1 MKNRCIIIDLTL
13 RLLICVQEYQHA
25 ASLIRFTR
33 EDDVFT
39 SIKWCSSQPLFALG
53 SVVNF
58 LFFLYVSLCVA
69 FTYLS
74 KLVILYDTTL
84 MCYQNKVKASKLRNK
99 DLH

>member
-13 RLLICVQEYQHA
+13 RLLICVQEYQHE

-58 LFFLYVSLCVA
+58 LFFLYVSL

-74 KLVILYDTTL
+74 KLVILYYTTL

>member
-53 SVVNF
+53 SVVK
-58 LFFLYVSLCVA
+58 LFVFSLCELMCGFYLFVQTSN
-69 FTYLS
+69 FIRYYTDVLS
-74 KLVILYDTTL
+74 K
-84 MCYQNKVKASKLRNK
+84 
-99 DLH
+99 